1 MISLL
6 ESREI
11 IASLSRD
18 DIFGTRIYADFLS
31 GSAELTWWDNEN
43 LLISFKRGVMTLCGA
58 ISGKD
63 ELMEFVSVISPQAIM
78 CHLETAE
85 SLGLSVVQS
94 GVIMAKSSEGDSIPL
109 EGYYPDVHFSE
120 YHQLLERCDMAPD
133 YAGFCLETSRSLK
146 TGTGILLEHRE
157 ENRLISALVA
167 TSVTY
172 DSAII
177 NAVAVDPEYRRKGLG
192 RKLLHDAEATL
203 PGRLLYI
210 MREENKNEE
219 FYRSCGY
226 ENIGH
231 WCVAQI

>member
-1 MISLL
+1 MISFL
-6 ESREI
+6 ESRET

-43 LLISFKRGVMTLCGA
+43 LLISLKSGVMTICGA
-58 ISGKD
+58 VSD
-63 ELMEFVSVISPQAIM
+63 NEELLEFISVISPQALM
-78 CHLETAE
+78 CHFETAE
-85 SLGLSVVQS
+85 SLGLSVIQS
-94 GVIMAKSSEGDSIPL
+94 GVIMAKSSAGESRPL
-109 EGYYPDVHFSE
+109 DGYYPDVHFSE
-120 YHQLLERCDMAPD
+120 YHQLLERCEMAPD

-167 TSVTY
+167 TSVTD

-177 NAVAVDPEYRRKGLG
+177 NAVAVDPDYQRKGLG
-192 RKLLHDAEATL
+192 SRLLYDAETVL

-226 ENIGH
+226 ENIGR